1 MIGLEWRVHGNL
13 ATGWGT
19 AGQAGLDQMVPV
31 GIWVDPLLGIRDE
44 STFLSSAETNIGDGK
59 IPASGQKN
67 SWLPRFL
74 REQEKFEVVWGI
86 TEQIRISLDSPG

>member
-1 MIGLEWRVHGNL
+1 M
-13 ATGWGT
+13 
-19 AGQAGLDQMVPV
+19 DQMVLV
-31 GIWVDPLLGIRDE
+31 GIWVDIRDE
-44 STFLSSAETNIGDGK
+44 STFLSSAENLNIGDGK
-59 IPASGQKN
+59 IPASGQKS

>member
-1 MIGLEWRVHGNL
+1 MN
-13 ATGWGT
+13 
-19 AGQAGLDQMVPV
+19 QMVPM
-31 GIWVDPLLGIRDE
+31 GIWVDPFLGIRDE
-44 STFLSSAETNIGDGK
+44 STFLSSAENLNIGDGK

-74 REQEKFEVVWGI
+74 REQEKFEVVWGR